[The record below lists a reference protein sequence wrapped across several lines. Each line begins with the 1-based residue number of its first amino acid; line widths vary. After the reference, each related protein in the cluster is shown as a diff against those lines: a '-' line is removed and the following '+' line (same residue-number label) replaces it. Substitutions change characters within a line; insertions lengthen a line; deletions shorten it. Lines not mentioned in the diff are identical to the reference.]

1 MRLYRA
7 LLHAY
12 PASFRA
18 EYGEEMCEIFRQR
31 RRDASGPLTV
41 AGLWVAAVFEVLGIA
56 AAVHWEILRQDLRY
70 AVRTL
75 SRARA
80 FALTTILL
88 VAIGVGANTAAF
100 SVTDFVLVRPLPYPD
115 SARLVRVWQ
124 QEIGGYASME
134 FSPPNY
140 RDWRRLATSFE
151 RTGAFTTS
159 AVNLIARGEPERV
172 DMAIV
177 TADLLPALGVQPA
190 IGRLFT
196 EADDRDGAPATL
208 ILSDGLWRRAFGAD
222 PSILGTTVTLDDGAY
237 TIVGVMPAHF
247 SFPTRDEEMWL
258 PARLPA
264 EAFEDRNDNFLEV
277 VARLTPGVALAR
289 AHAETSVIASR
300 LRQQYPKENE
310 HTAMRVNSFRDELSQ
325 QSRLLLVA
333 LSAAALCVL
342 LIACAN
348 IANLLLVRAL
358 GRRREMAVRTAIGA
372 GRERLIRQLSTESLL
387 LALAGGV
394 VGILLAAV
402 AMPLLATLVPASFPS
417 ADTPAMDV
425 RTMVFALAL
434 TAITGVIFGLAP
446 ILRSSGDVDPSGLR
460 EDIRSGGGR
469 KERLRSALVV
479 AEVVT
484 SLVLLISSGLLMR
497 AIWNVQSRDPGF
509 RAEGVLTLETALPM
523 PRYTETARRTAFYSR
538 VLAGVQAIPGVSHA
552 AYISSV
558 PMVWR
563 GGIWPVGIDGDLQE
577 RLAGHTASL
586 RFTTPGFF
594 ATMGIPVRSGR
605 DVSESDTAD
614 GPAVAVVSESFVRHY
629 FPDKEP
635 LGRHFKFAF
644 QNRMVVGVVGDVR
657 VRGLERE
664 SEPQVY
670 VPYKQAP
677 DNTLVFYAPKML
689 AIKASVPFEQLVP
702 PVRAIVRQ
710 ADPRQPISAIRPM
723 SEIVAGDTASRAVQL
738 RVLGVFAAMA
748 ILLAGVGIHGLLSF
762 TVSQRTPEIG
772 VRMALGAQ
780 RRDILAMILKRG
792 AILTGLGLLPGLA
805 LAYAAGRSIQA
816 LLAGVAPADPLTF
829 GAAIL
834 MTIGMAMAGTLLP
847 TLRALRVDAAR
858 AMREQC

>member
-12 PASFRA
+12 PASFRK
-18 EYGEEMCEIFRQR
+18 EYGEEMCAIFRQR
-31 RRDASGPLTV
+31 RHDASGPLTV
-41 AGLWVAAVFEVLGIA
+41 AGLWIAAVFEVAGNA
-56 AAVHWEILRQDLRY
+56 AVVHWEILRQDLRY
-70 AVRTL
+70 GVRTL
-75 SRARA
+75 SRARG

-124 QEIGGYASME
+124 QETGGYASME

-151 RTGAFTTS
+151 RTGAFATS
-159 AVNLIARGEPERV
+159 AVNLVARGEPERV

-177 TADLLPALGVQPA
+177 TGDLLPALGVQPA
-190 IGRLFT
+190 LGRLFT

-222 PSILGTTVTLDDGAY
+222 PSIVGTTVTLDDGAY

-264 EAFEDRNDNFLEV
+264 EAFEDRNNNFLEV
-277 VARLTPGVALAR
+277 VGRLKPGVTLAS
-289 AHAETSVIASR
+289 ANAETSVIASR

-310 HTAMRVNSFRDELSQ
+310 HTGMRVNSFRDELSQ
-325 QSRLLLVA
+325 QSRLLLIA

-372 GRERLIRQLSTESLL
+372 GRERLIRQLATESLL

-394 VGILLAAV
+394 MGMLLAAI

-417 ADTPAMDV
+417 ADTPSMDV
-425 RTMVFALAL
+425 RTMGFALGL

-446 ILRSSGDVDPSGLR
+446 ILRSSGEVDPSGLR
-460 EDIRSGGGR
+460 EDARSGGGR

-479 AEVVT
+479 AEVVA

-538 VLAGVQAIPGVSHA
+538 VLTGVQAIPGVSHA

-644 QNRMVVGVVGDVR
+644 QDRMVVGVVGDVR

-702 PVRAIVRQ
+702 QVRAIVRQ
-710 ADPRQPISAIRPM
+710 ADPQQPISAIRPM
-723 SEIVAGDTASRAVQL
+723 PEIVAGDTASRAVQL

-792 AILTGLGLLPGLA
+792 AILTGLGLVPGLA

-858 AMREQC
+858 AMRDQC